1 MKQIIKR
8 TFCLYLAIQVLFAS
22 TGFAMYEHWCL
33 MKGTKTVSF
42 VHEEK
47 CQKVSHKAS
56 HKKSGCGD
64 SFKRSKCCSDKVS
77 YYKIQT
83 PSADGSSVHFISQ
96 HLDLVS
102 IFNPIYSSS
111 TAWINQTVSFRLPH
125 FYSPAPPLY
134 GRSMLIFVQ
143 SFLI

>member
-1 MKQIIKR
+1 MNQIIRR
-8 TFCLYLAIQVLFAS
+8 TFCLYLALQVLFAS

-47 CQKVSHKAS
+47 CHKVSHK
-56 HKKSGCGD
+56 KSACE
-64 SFKRSKCCSDKVS
+64 SSIKRDKCCSDKVS

-83 PSADGSSVHFISQ
+83 PSADGSSVHFVSQ
-96 HLDLVS
+96 PLDLVS
-102 IFNPIYSSS
+102 VFILNYIPS
-111 TAWINQTVSFRLPH
+111 ADWINQIVSFRLPH
-125 FYSPAPPLY
+125 YYSAAPPLY
-134 GRSMLIFVQ
+134 GRSMLIFIQ

>member
-1 MKQIIKR
+1 MKEVIKR

-22 TGFAMYEHWCL
+22 TGFAMYEHLCL
-33 MKGTKTVSF
+33 IKGTKTVSF

-47 CQKVSHKAS
+47 CQKQVHNHTKSH
-56 HKKSGCGD
+56 CQD
-64 SFKRSKCCSDKVS
+64 IFKRSKCCLDKVS
-77 YYKIQT
+77 YHKIQT
-83 PSADGSSVHFISQ
+83 PSADGNSVHFISQ
-96 HLDLVS
+96 HVDLVS
-102 IFNPIYSSS
+102 IFTPIYTPS
-111 TAWINQTVSFRLPH
+111 TAWIYQTVFRLPH

>member
-1 MKQIIKR
+1 MKQIIRR
-8 TFCLYLAIQVLFAS
+8 TFCLYLALQVLFAS

-47 CQKVSHKAS
+47 CQKASHKAPR
-56 HKKSGCGD
+56 CGA

-83 PSADGSSVHFISQ
+83 PSADGGSVNFVCQ

-102 IFNPIYSSS
+102 IFTPIYFPS

-125 FYSPAPPLY
+125 FYSAAPPLH

>member
-8 TFCLYLAIQVLFAS
+8 TFCLYLAFQVLFAS

-47 CQKVSHKAS
+47 CQKAS
-56 HKKSGCGD
+56 HDKSACEG
-64 SFKRSKCCSDKVS
+64 SVKRGKCCSDKVS

-83 PSADGSSVHFISQ
+83 PSADGNSVHFASQ
-96 HLDLVS
+96 HIDLVS
-102 IFNPIYSSS
+102 IFTPIYVPS
-111 TAWINQTVSFRLPH
+111 TAWINQIVSFRLPH
-125 FYSPAPPLY
+125 FYSAAPPLH

>member
-1 MKQIIKR
+1 MKQFIRR

-42 VHEEK
+42 IHEEK
-47 CQKVSHKAS
+47 CQKGIHKAN
-56 HKKSGCGD
+56 HKKSSCEG
-64 SFKRSKCCSDKVS
+64 SVKRSKCCSDKVS

-83 PSADGSSVHFISQ
+83 PSADGSSVHFISK
-96 HLDLVS
+96 HVDLVAVFTP
-102 IFNPIYSSS
+102 IFVPS
-111 TAWINQTVSFRLPH
+111 TAWVYQAVSFRLPH
-125 FYSPAPPLY
+125 FYSAAPPLH
-134 GRSMLIFVQ
+134 GRSMLVFVQ